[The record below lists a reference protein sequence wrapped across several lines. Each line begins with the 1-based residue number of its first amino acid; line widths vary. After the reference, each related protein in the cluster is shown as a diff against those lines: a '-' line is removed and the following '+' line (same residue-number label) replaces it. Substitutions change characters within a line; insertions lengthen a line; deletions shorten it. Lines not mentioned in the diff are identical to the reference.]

1 MAAADQAAAKVAAA
15 DQAAAKARTAV
26 WVQAVRRIQATVA
39 GRLTRQTWRE
49 LMQWMQ
55 VKMHGDGNRA
65 LREQFLRDTMREQY
79 EFVKQAIER
88 RWRGKKGELDK
99 IASQARRKANTQ
111 QDKADRARARDA
123 AVQEQQRQVTGKVK
137 VQETEIGGN
146 RPGQV
151 AQTPDDRERHRE
163 RMSEQLRTYALANQD
178 RIVASLTRAMQTA
191 KRKKEE
197 TAAEEANRAESKT
210 AWTGEPAW
218 DKRWTTEWGEPWE
231 VGTMEGQRSM
241 ERAAERTL
249 LQLVEHDM
257 LQAKWHAMTA
267 EEKKQTLEMYE
278 TAAVEKRNLLF
289 LLGGR
294 DPGQ

>member
-1 MAAADQAAAKVAAA
+1 MAAADQAAAKVAAAGQAAAKVAASGQASAKVAAADQAAAKVAAADQAAAKVAAA

-65 LREQFLRDTMREQY
+65 LKEQFLRDSMREQY

-123 AVQEQQRQVTGKVK
+123 AVQE
-137 VQETEIGGN
+137 
-146 RPGQV
+146 
-151 AQTPDDRERHRE
+151 RHR
-163 RMSEQLRTYALANQD
+163 SD
-178 RIVASLTRAMQTA
+178 RDR
-191 KRKKEE
+191 
-197 TAAEEANRAESKT
+197 
-210 AWTGEPAW
+210 
-218 DKRWTTEWGEPWE
+218 
-231 VGTMEGQRSM
+231 GQ
-241 ERAAERTL
+241 
-249 LQLVEHDM
+249 
-257 LQAKWHAMTA
+257 
-267 EEKKQTLEMYE
+267 
-278 TAAVEKRNLLF
+278 
-289 LLGGR
+289 GR
-294 DPGQ
+294 